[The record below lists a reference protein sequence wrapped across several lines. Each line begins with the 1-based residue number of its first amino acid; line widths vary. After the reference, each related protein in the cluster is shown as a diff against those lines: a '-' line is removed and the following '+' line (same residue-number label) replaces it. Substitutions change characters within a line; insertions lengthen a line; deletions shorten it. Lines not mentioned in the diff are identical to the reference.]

1 MLRIALMG
9 VTLGTELSTFGKL
22 PVELPDDSSIELSA
36 TELKLPHATKVYVV
50 WRRQIDEKILTWIG
64 AYHHALE
71 IGGSRDGGYYGAG
84 VWLLGTTARGAAVS
98 HLLDNLSEQV
108 HVLAMEGG
116 QQFLRKLSDIRLEI
130 AWPEQAVD
138 VVGYSMQPIVSG
150 LGLGTGDL
158 PTAYIDL
165 SDPLD
170 ASSLDWCLDSV
181 QTSVSFSGFSRMIL
195 CTSAEV
201 SESVKGFGRYTVM
214 TPSQMVRADAEHLSE
229 LVRRVEHAN
238 IAMLEKNQAV
248 QELKVVQQTLQNDRA
263 EAKLAHDILQQRSK
277 QAELLVQKEKQAQQQ
292 TAHELNSVKQKLQY
306 DRTESQKLLN
316 NVQQKLHRTEQ
327 LLKKEQQALHQ
338 REQEFQ
344 QLVIRADGEK
354 KRHQD
359 AAAAADTLRANY
371 EQAKTLK
378 AKADK
383 DLADVKK
390 QLADQESETDRLRQE
405 REWEQKQVAV
415 SDQEIDDREME
426 PQFDLDPFSYSQTVV
441 AVCDNCSTAE
451 ANATYFQQR
460 YDTLNRSTD
469 TSRWQAQSKI
479 AELEDSKNS
488 NELEIAGL
496 DDRIAKLK
504 KYAWIAVG
512 IVAIATLI
520 MVGTISSL
528 VADRDDL
535 QAQLDTAKIRLS
547 AAQITRDKQTRSK
560 YFDTQYDAY
569 RQFCRNDACLKEFST
584 QYLTRKMSQQ
594 FFTGEVPLCPAR

>member
-22 PVELPDDSSIELSA
+22 PITLPDESSIELSA
-36 TELKLPHATKVYVV
+36 TELKLPHDTKVYVV

-64 AYHHALE
+64 VYHHALE

-116 QQFLRKLSDIRLEI
+116 QQFLRKLSDIRSEI

-181 QTSVSFSGFSRMIL
+181 QTSVSFSGYSRMIL
-195 CTSAEV
+195 STSAEV

-214 TPSQMVRADAEHLSE
+214 TPAQIVRDDAEQLSE

-238 IAMLEKNQAV
+238 IAVLEKNQAV
-248 QELKVVQQTLQNDRA
+248 QELKSVQQTLQNDRA
-263 EAKLAHDILQQRSK
+263 EAQRVHDILQQRSK
-277 QAELLVQKEKQAQQQ
+277 QAELLVQKEKQAALQ
-292 TAHELNSVKQKLQY
+292 TVHELNSVKQELQH
-306 DRTESQKLLN
+306 DRIVAKKMLN
-316 NVQQKLHRTEQ
+316 TVQQKSHQSEQ
-327 LLKKEQQALHQ
+327 LLKQEQQALRQ

-344 QLVIRADGEK
+344 QLVIRADGER

-359 AAAAADTLRANY
+359 AAAAADTLRVNY

-378 AKADK
+378 AKADN

-390 QLADQESETDRLRQE
+390 QLADQESETERLRQE
-405 REWEQKQVAV
+405 RGQEQKQVAV
-415 SDQEIDDREME
+415 SDLEGDDCEME
-426 PQFDLDPFSYSQTVV
+426 PEFDLAPYSYRQTVV
-441 AVCDNCSTAE
+441 AVCDNCSAAAE
-451 ANATYFQQR
+451 NATFYQQR
-460 YDTLNRSTD
+460 YDTLNRNTD
-469 TSRWQAQSKI
+469 TSRWHAQSKI
-479 AELEDSKNS
+479 KELEESKNS
-488 NELEIAGL
+488 NELEIADL
-496 DDRIAKLK
+496 DDRIAKFK
-504 KYAWIAVG
+504 RYAWIAVG
-512 IVAIATLI
+512 ILAITI
-520 MVGTISSL
+520 PVTVGTIGSL
-528 VADRDDL
+528 VTDKEEL
-535 QAQLDTAKIRLS
+535 QVQLDTAKVRLS
-547 AAQITRDKQTRSK
+547 AAQITKEKIVPYGTYHRFGKDDAVLKGLVSQ
-560 YFDTQYDAY
+560 YFTQ
-569 RQFCRNDACLKEFST
+569 NLG
-584 QYLTRKMSQQ
+584 QQ
-594 FFTGEVPLCPAR
+594 LLTGEVPLCPAR